1 MSKWFINRYLKSL
14 KVGNPLMI
22 VGLPGIGNVGKIAV
36 DFLIDELKAKKVL
49 DFFSYSFPNA
59 VFINEESLIDVPII
73 EVYYKKLSG
82 ADLFLVGGDIQPIDD
97 VGCYEFCELLLN
109 EYKKFGGKRLI
120 TLGGVGLQHVPKE
133 PKIYCSGNS
142 KRFINAFT
150 KGVNVEKKV
159 YGKVGPIIGVSG
171 VLLGMAP
178 RFGMDAITLLAE
190 TYAHPM
196 YLGIKGSREIIKI
209 LKKKLGLKINLKD
222 LDKEIKEMESEL
234 LKRTEELSTIIKPRR
249 KGRDV
254 SYIG

>member
-1 MSKWFINRYLKSL
+1 MSRWFINKYA
-14 KVGNPLMI
+14 KVSKTKNPLMI

-36 DFLIDELKAKKVL
+36 DFLADELKTRKII

-59 VFINEESLIDVPII
+59 VFVNEESLIEIPII
-73 EVYYKKLSG
+73 EVYHKKLKNF
-82 ADLFLVGGDIQPIDD
+82 DLFLGCGDIQPIED

-109 EYKKFGGKRLI
+109 EYKKLGGKRII

-133 PKIYCSGNS
+133 PKIYCTGSS
-142 KRFINAFT
+142 KKFIEDFT
-150 KGVNVEKKV
+150 KGISVEKRV

-178 RFGMDAITLLAE
+178 RFGMKAITLLAE

-209 LKKKLGLKINLKD
+209 LKKKLGLGINLKD

-234 LKRTEELSTIIKPRR
+234 LKRTEELSAIIKPKR